1 MIARSGPCSLLKRCL
16 GFVLLFLCFA
26 VSLGHARTSEISLTD
41 EERAWIAAHRQQEF
55 TVGFDPFA
63 GMDFFEFRGR
73 QAGFLPSLLVDMQA
87 QLGLRFSL
95 AKVSSWDDAYTR
107 FVRGG
112 IDLLYGANP
121 TPEREKIMAFT
132 QPALRNP

>member
-73 QAGFLPSLLVDMQA
+73 QAGFLRPCWSTCK
-87 QLGLRFSL
+87 RSL
-95 AKVSSWDDAYTR
+95 AC
-107 FVRGG
+107 
-112 IDLLYGANP
+112 
-121 TPEREKIMAFT
+121 AFHL
-132 QPALRNP
+132 PK